1 MLPTPRPINEP
12 PRDSALTE
20 ILLRSF
26 ALLGYGVFISV
37 IARHWWADTS
47 RYTLLLLLVSEGL
60 TIVLLL
66 FARRAVLRDA
76 TPVAIGVTVLALS
89 FFLFFEY
96 TGTLHLIPE
105 WMGSS
110 LLVCGLAWQIFSK
123 LTLGRS
129 FGVLPAVRGLVTGG
143 PYRVVRHPI
152 YLGYLVGHVGFLLS
166 NFSLQNLLI
175 LVLLYS
181 AQTIR
186 MLREESVLR
195 TGEQGADY
203 SAYCA
208 RVRWR
213 IVPFVF

>member
-1 MLPTPRPINEP
+1 MLPVPRPINEP

-20 ILLRSF
+20 ILLRTF
-26 ALLGYGVFISV
+26 ALLGYGAFTSV
-37 IARHWWADTS
+37 IARNWWADTS
-47 RYTLLLLLVSEGL
+47 RYTLLLLLISEGL
-60 TIVLLL
+60 TIVLLV

-105 WMGSS
+105 WLGVS
-110 LLVCGLAWQIFSK
+110 LLVCGIAWQIFSK

-129 FGVLPAVRGLVTGG
+129 FGILPAVRGLVTGG
-143 PYRVVRHPI
+143 PYRLVRHPI
-152 YLGYLVGHVGFLLS
+152 YLGYLVGHIGFLLS
-166 NFSLQNLLI
+166 NFSLQNLGV
-175 LVLLYS
+175 LVLLYC
-181 AQTIR
+181 AQTVR
-186 MLREESVLR
+186 MLREEAVLR

-203 SAYCA
+203 IAYCA